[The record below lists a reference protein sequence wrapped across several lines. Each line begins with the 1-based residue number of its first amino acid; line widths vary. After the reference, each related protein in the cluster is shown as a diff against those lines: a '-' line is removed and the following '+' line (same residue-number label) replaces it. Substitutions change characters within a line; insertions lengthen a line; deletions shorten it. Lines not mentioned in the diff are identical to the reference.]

1 MTMLRKARP
10 ISLFRALLLGAVLAT
25 APLAGGC
32 TDPNDPMTFV
42 EEMKDPA
49 KQPQAVKRLKQFYE
63 DAMTKDKKDRGG
75 AHVKPLLDKIAEPL
89 TKACVEVDL
98 QPRVRTELIAL
109 ISDFRDA
116 RTEACLKKALEDYKP
131 DTGEDDVRNV
141 MRAVTAMK
149 QKSLAPQVMKVFT
162 TIKFSNP
169 KVKLIGKD
177 VTAAV
182 LAVAD
187 KAQEDE
193 FIAML
198 DKPIDPSNE
207 ANVHDE
213 AFWQTVAVRAL
224 GDMKSEK
231 AVRPLIKL
239 VLTPKKAPVRNT
251 ALVALVKIG
260 KAAVKPTEAVL
271 KGEDKEIVEYAQKE
285 QLAVAEKDKD
295 GKIPAAA
302 QKQAEKAHIS
312 TAAEILGALGAE
324 SSVAPLLSARG
335 SADDAGKVV
344 LAMVLP
350 LLPKSNDTL
359 EAYKTT
365 FDEAK
370 MDLDVPGVG
379 GAKELLADGS
389 GDFFD
394 ASLVPWL
401 VDSSTKLKGEQAD
414 VDAIRG
420 YALQAAIKLMKA
432 DQVPEVEKLYNL
444 DAQGT
449 DAAGKQTKTVVGKA
463 FESEFKQAKELVGNC
478 KEDLACYHAKLT
490 NEKTQGKD
498 QQFAGIKAAYMIG
511 ILGGEADRKK
521 LVDDMPK
528 ITNGSVRMAALK
540 ALQALSP
547 KGDNDAADKLTAYL
561 DKAEEAKDDNL
572 VQSYQVFTQVAAR
585 LRARAQ

>member
-1 MTMLRKARP
+1 MLRT
-10 ISLFRALLLGAVLAT
+10 ISLLRALVLGAVLAT
-25 APLAGGC
+25 APLVGGC
-32 TDPNDPMTFV
+32 TDPNDPLTYV

-63 DAMTKDKKDRGG
+63 DDMTKDKKDRNGPN
-75 AHVKPLLDKIAEPL
+75 VKGLLDKIAEPL
-89 TKACVEVDL
+89 TKACVEMDL
-98 QPRVRTELIAL
+98 QPRVKSELIAL
-109 ISDFRDA
+109 LADFRDA
-116 RTEACLKKALEDYKP
+116 RTEPCMKKALTDYKP

-141 MRAVTAMK
+141 MRSVAATK
-149 QKSLAPQVMKVFT
+149 SKSLAPEVMKVFT
-162 TIKFSNP
+162 TVKFSSP

-182 LAVAD
+182 LAVVD

-193 FIAML
+193 LVALI
-198 DKPIDPSNE
+198 DRPIDPTNE
-207 ANVHDE
+207 AQVHDE

-224 GDMKSEK
+224 GEMKSEK
-231 AVRPLIKL
+231 AVRPLIKI
-239 VLTPKKAPVRNT
+239 VLTPRKAPVRNT

-271 KGEDKEIVEYAQKE
+271 KGEDKEMVDYSTKE
-285 QLAVAEKDKD
+285 QLAGAEKDKD
-295 GKIPAAA
+295 GKIPDAA
-302 QKQAEKAHIS
+302 KKLAEKAHIS
-312 TAAEILGALGAE
+312 TAAEILGALGAQ
-324 SSVAPLLSARG
+324 SSVAPLISARG
-335 SADDAGKVV
+335 NTDDAGKVV
-344 LAMVLP
+344 LALVLP
-350 LLPKSNDTL
+350 LLPKSQETL
-359 EAYKTT
+359 DAYKTT
-365 FDEAK
+365 YEEAK

-379 GAKELLADGS
+379 GAKELLADAS

-401 VDSSTKLKGEQAD
+401 VESSLKLKGEQAD

-432 DQVPEVEKLYNL
+432 DQVADVEKLYNTE
-444 DAQGT
+444 AQGT

-463 FESEFKQAKELVGNC
+463 FEAEFKQAKELVTNC
-478 KEDLACYHAKLT
+478 KEDLACYQAKLT
-490 NEKTQGKD
+490 DDKTQAKE
-498 QQFAGIKAAYMIG
+498 QQFTGIKAAYMIG

-528 ITNGSVRMAALK
+528 ITNGAVRMAALK
-540 ALQALSP
+540 ALQALAP
-547 KGDNDAADKLTAYL
+547 KGDAAAADKLQGYL

-585 LRARAQ
+585 LRARVE

>member
-1 MTMLRKARP
+1 MLRKN
-10 ISLFRALLLGAVLAT
+10 SLLRALVLGAVLAT
-25 APLAGGC
+25 APLVGGC
-32 TDPNDPMTFV
+32 TDPNDPMTYV
-42 EEMKDPA
+42 NEMKDPA

-63 DAMTKDKKDRGG
+63 DDMTKDKKDRGG
-75 AHVKPLLDKIAEPL
+75 PNVKALLDKIAEPL

-98 QPRVRTELIAL
+98 QPRVKSELIAL
-109 ISDFRDA
+109 LADFRDA
-116 RTEACLKKALEDYKP
+116 RTEACMKKALTDYKP
-131 DTGEDDVRNV
+131 DQGEDDVRNV
-141 MRAVTAMK
+141 MRSVAATK
-149 QKSLAPQVMKVFT
+149 SKSLAPEVMKVFT
-162 TIKFSNP
+162 TIKFSSP

-193 FIAML
+193 LIAL
-198 DKPIDPSNE
+198 IDRPIDPTNE
-207 ANVHDE
+207 ASVHDE

-224 GDMKSEK
+224 GEMKSEK
-231 AVRPLIKL
+231 AVRPLIKI
-239 VLTPKKAPVRNT
+239 VLTPRKAPVRNT

-271 KGEDKEIVEYAQKE
+271 KGEDKEMVEYSTKE
-285 QLAVAEKDKD
+285 QLAGAEKDKD
-295 GKIPAAA
+295 GKITDAT
-302 QKQAEKAHIS
+302 KKLAEKAHVS
-312 TAAEILGALGAE
+312 TAAEILGALGAQ
-324 SSVAPLLSARG
+324 SSVQPLLTARG

-344 LAMVLP
+344 LSLVLP
-350 LLPKSNDTL
+350 LLPKSQETL
-359 EAYKTT
+359 DAYKTT

-370 MDLDVPGVG
+370 MDLEVPGVG
-379 GAKELLADGS
+379 GAKELLADAS

-401 VDSSTKLKGEQAD
+401 VDSATKLKGEQAD
-414 VDAIRG
+414 VDALRG

-432 DQVPEVEKLYNL
+432 DQVAEVEKLYNL

-449 DAAGKQTKTVVGKA
+449 DAQGKQIKTVVGKA
-463 FESEFKQAKELVGNC
+463 FESEFKQAKELVTNC
-478 KEDLACYHAKLT
+478 KEDLACYQAKLT
-490 NEKTQGKD
+490 DEKTQAKE
-498 QQFAGIKAAYMIG
+498 QQFTGIKAAYMIG

-528 ITNGSVRMAALK
+528 ITNGAVRMSALK
-540 ALQALSP
+540 ALQALAP
-547 KGDNDAADKLTAYL
+547 KGDAAAADKLQGYL

-585 LRARAQ
+585 LRARVE

>member
-1 MTMLRKARP
+1 MLRTN
-10 ISLFRALLLGAVLAT
+10 SLLRALLFGAVLSLS

-32 TDPNDPMTFV
+32 TDPNDPLTYV

-63 DAMTKDKKDRGG
+63 DDMTKDKKDRNGP
-75 AHVKPLLDKIAEPL
+75 HVKALLDKISEPL
-89 TKACVEVDL
+89 TKACVEIDL
-98 QPRVRTELIAL
+98 QPRVRSELIAL
-109 ISDFRDA
+109 LADFRDP
-116 RTEACLKKALEDYKP
+116 RTEPCLKKALTDYKP

-141 MRAVTAMK
+141 MRSVAAMK
-149 QKSLAPQVMKVFT
+149 QKSLAPEVMKVFT
-162 TIKFSNP
+162 TVKFSSP

-177 VTAAV
+177 ITAAV
-182 LAVAD
+182 LAVVD
-187 KAQEDE
+187 KGQEDE
-193 FIAML
+193 LVALL
-198 DKPIDPSNE
+198 DRPMDPANE
-207 ANVHDE
+207 ASVHDE
-213 AFWQTVAVRAL
+213 AFWQTVAVRGL
-224 GDMKSEK
+224 GEMKSEK
-231 AVRPLIKL
+231 AVRPLIKI

-260 KAAVKPTEAVL
+260 KAAVGPTEAVL
-271 KGEDKEIVEYAQKE
+271 KGDDKEMVEYSTKE
-285 QLAVAEKDKD
+285 QLAGAEKDKD

-302 QKQAEKAHIS
+302 TKLAEKAHIS
-312 TAAEILGALGAE
+312 TAAEILGALGAQ

-350 LLPKSNDTL
+350 LLPKSTETL
-359 EAYKTT
+359 DAYKVT

-370 MDLDVPGVG
+370 MDLEVPGVG
-379 GAKELLADGS
+379 GAKELLADGA

-401 VDSSTKLKGEQAD
+401 VDAAMKLKGEQAD

-432 DQVPEVEKLYNL
+432 DQVAEVEKLYNM

-463 FESEFKQAKELVGNC
+463 FEAEFKQAKELVTNC
-478 KEDLACYHAKLT
+478 KEDLACYHAKLSDD
-490 NEKTQGKD
+490 KTQAKE
-498 QQFAGIKAAYMIG
+498 QQFTGIKAAYMIG
-511 ILGGEADRKK
+511 ILGGDADRKK
-521 LVDDMPK
+521 LVDDVPK
-528 ITNGSVRMAALK
+528 ITNASVRMAALK
-540 ALQALSP
+540 ALQALAP
-547 KGDNDAADKLTAYL
+547 KGDNAAADKLTEYL

>member
-1 MTMLRKARP
+1 MLRTN
-10 ISLFRALLLGAVLAT
+10 SLLRALLFGAVLAFS

-32 TDPNDPMTFV
+32 TDPNDPLTYV

-63 DAMTKDKKDRGG
+63 DDMTKDKKDRNGPN
-75 AHVKPLLDKIAEPL
+75 VKALLDKVAEPL
-89 TKACVEVDL
+89 TKACVELDL
-98 QPRVRTELIAL
+98 QPRVRGELIAL
-109 ISDFRDA
+109 LADFRDP
-116 RTEACLKKALEDYKP
+116 RTEPCLKKALTDYKP
-131 DTGEDDVRNV
+131 DQGEDDVRNV
-141 MRAVTAMK
+141 MRTVAAMK
-149 QKSLAPQVMKVFT
+149 LKSLAPEVMKVFT
-162 TIKFSNP
+162 TVKFSSP

-177 VTAAV
+177 ITAAV
-182 LAVAD
+182 LAVVD

-193 FIAML
+193 LVALL
-198 DKPIDPSNE
+198 DRPIDPTNE
-207 ANVHDE
+207 AQVHDE

-224 GDMKSEK
+224 GEMKSEK
-231 AVRPLIKL
+231 AVRPLIKI

-260 KAAVKPTEAVL
+260 KAAVAPTEAVL
-271 KGEDKEIVEYAQKE
+271 KGDDKEMVDYSTKE
-285 QLAVAEKDKD
+285 QLAGAEKDKD

-302 QKQAEKAHIS
+302 TKLAEKAHIS
-312 TAAEILGALGAE
+312 TAAEILGALGAQ
-324 SSVAPLLSARG
+324 SSVAPLLSARA

-350 LLPKSNDTL
+350 LLPKSTETL
-359 EAYKTT
+359 DAYKQT

-370 MDLDVPGVG
+370 MDLEVPGVG
-379 GAKELLADGS
+379 GAKELLADGA

-401 VDSSTKLKGEQAD
+401 VDAAMKLKGEQAD

-432 DQVPEVEKLYNL
+432 DQVAEVEKLYNM

-449 DAAGKQTKTVVGKA
+449 DASGKQTKTVVGKA
-463 FESEFKQAKELVGNC
+463 FESEFKQAKELVTNC
-478 KEDLACYHAKLT
+478 KEDLACYQAKLT
-490 NEKTQGKD
+490 DDKTQAKE
-498 QQFAGIKAAYMIG
+498 QQFTGIKAAYMIG
-511 ILGGEADRKK
+511 VLGGDADRKK

-528 ITNGSVRMAALK
+528 ITNASVRMAALK
-540 ALQALSP
+540 ALQALAP
-547 KGDNDAADKLTAYL
+547 KGDNEAADRLTAYL
-561 DKAEEAKDDNL
+561 DKAEEAKDDAL